1 MPGIA
6 GSVSA
11 AVPSE
16 LGAVSAAMAGRMK
29 HYPWYQEHTFA
40 DDGRGIALA
49 RVTLGFINKAPQ
61 PAFNEDHTWLAM
73 MDGELYDYEIHRKTL
88 EGFGHRFGGAS
99 HAELLLHGFEQSGLK
114 FFQGLEGTFT
124 AALWEVNKR
133 RLHLVND
140 RWGMKPFYYVHLP
153 GKLLFASEI
162 KALLSDP
169 AVSRK
174 IDPRG
179 LAQFFTFGQLLAEDT
194 LYEGLKLLPAAA
206 CLVYDAGRDKVSL
219 DRYWRLESHAGTN
232 GLSRSQILDRLDE
245 SFKKAVDRR
254 VQGTENLGISLS
266 GGLDSRT
273 ILANIDPNRP
283 LTSVCLGMEG
293 SIDHD
298 SAAEMARLTCR
309 PHHRYILNTEFLASF
324 EEHLRHMVHLTDGHY
339 LSQCI
344 VIPTLP
350 LYRELDIQVLLRG
363 HAGELMHMEK
373 AYNFSLN
380 KEAMGLNSSADLEAW
395 LFRRLR
401 TYMLD
406 AVDGSLFT
414 PTFQE
419 HIDDQARESL
429 QGCFRESEGMQPL
442 LHRVWHMFIS
452 QRLRRET
459 AMSMMEFG
467 SVVETRLPFLD
478 NDLIDALLSAPP
490 EMKLSETI
498 QAHILQRRLPAFLKV
513 VNANTGARLGA
524 NRLERFLAKVRLK
537 VFAKL
542 GVKGYQPYER
552 LGLWL
557 RQDLRSVVERVLL
570 GQACLDRGV
579 FNPVTVRSVVQQHF
593 DNQRNHTFLLMA
605 MMIFE
610 AGQQEFIDGFR
621 FKDQLDTGVKEP
633 LAAAHS

>member
-11 AVPSE
+11 AVPSN
-16 LGAVSAAMAGRMK
+16 LAAVSAAMAGRMK
-29 HYPWYQEHTFA
+29 LYPWYQEQHFA
-40 DDGRGIALA
+40 DDDGVIALA

-61 PAFNEDHTWLAM
+61 PAYNEDRTSLAM

-99 HAELLLHGFEQSGLK
+99 HAELLLHGFEQTGLK

-133 RLHLVND
+133 RLRLVND

-162 KALLSDP
+162 KALLADP

-194 LYEGLKLLPAAA
+194 LYEGLRLLPAAA
-206 CLVYDAGRDKVSL
+206 CLAYDAERDKVSL

-232 GLSRSQILDRLDE
+232 GLTQSQILDRLDE
-245 SFKKAVDRR
+245 SFKIAVDRR

-298 SAAEMARLTCR
+298 SAAEMARLTGR
-309 PHHRYILNTEFLASF
+309 PHHRYVLNTEFLAHF

-350 LYRELDIQVLLRG
+350 LYRELGIEVLLRG

-414 PTFQE
+414 PAFQG

-498 QAHILQRRLPAFLKV
+498 QAHILQRRLPAFLNV

-579 FNPVTVRSVVQQHF
+579 FNPVTVRNVVQQHF

-610 AGQQEFIDGFR
+610 AGQQEFIDGLR
-621 FKDQLDTGVKEP
+621 FKAQLDTGVKEP

>member
-1 MPGIA
+1 MPGLA
-6 GSVSA
+6 GLISMTAPANLA
-11 AVPSE
+11 AVC
-16 LGAVSAAMAGRMK
+16 AAMAGRMK
-29 HYPWYQEHTFA
+29 LYPWYQQQNYA
-40 DDGRGIALA
+40 DEAGGIALA

-61 PAFNEDHTWLAM
+61 PAYNEKRTWLAM
-73 MDGELYDYEIHRKTL
+73 MDGELYDYELHRKTL
-88 EGFGHRFGGAS
+88 ESLGHEFCGTS

-114 FFQGLEGTFT
+114 FFEGLEGTF
-124 AALWEVNKR
+124 AAAIWESDAR

-162 KALLSDP
+162 KALLEDP

-194 LYEGLKLLPAAA
+194 LYEGLRLLPAAA
-206 CLVYDAGRDKVSL
+206 SLTYDAGKDEISL
-219 DRYWRLESHAGTN
+219 ERYWRLQSHAGSN
-232 GLSRSQILDRLDE
+232 GVTSSQILDRLDE
-245 SFKKAVDRR
+245 SFKRAVDRR
-254 VQGTENLGISLS
+254 VGGTENLGISLS

-273 ILANIDPNRP
+273 ILANIDSNRA

-298 SAAEMARLTCR
+298 SALEMARLTGR
-309 PHHRYILNTEFLASF
+309 PHHRYILNTEFLTHF
-324 EEHLRHMVHLTDGHY
+324 EEHMRHMVHLTDGHY

-350 LYRELDIQVLLRG
+350 LYRELGIEVLLRG

-380 KEAMGLNSSADLEAW
+380 KEALAFTSAAELEGW
-395 LFRRLR
+395 LFGRLR

-406 AVDGSLFT
+406 AVDGSLFA
-414 PTFQE
+414 PAFQDS
-419 HIDDQARESL
+419 IDELARDSF
-429 QGCFRESEGMQPL
+429 QGCFRESDGMQPL
-442 LHRVWHMFIS
+442 IHRVWHMFIS

-478 NDLIDALLSAPP
+478 NELVDALLAAPP
-490 EMKLSETI
+490 GMKLSDTI
-498 QAHILQRRLPAFLKV
+498 QRHILTRRLPAFLNV

-570 GQACLDRGV
+570 SSRCLDRGI
-579 FNPVTVRSVVQQHF
+579 FNPDTVRSVVRQHF

-610 AGQQEFIDGFR
+610 AGQEEFVDGM
-621 FKDQLDTGVKEP
+621 GIKEVTRGPMKSP
-633 LAAAHS
+633 LPTISP